1 MQRWLTKSFLKGAM
15 VVLPLLITAWLL
27 WSTLLWLNQIGLN
40 GLAWIGINSSPL
52 PGLGLLLMIVSV
64 FLVGLLFQFNPI
76 SWLYEHIENT
86 LLRFPVVRTLYGA
99 IKDFA
104 EMFDRDKQQNQPVVL
119 VSLPGGTQA
128 IGFITSQQLPEVLQK
143 NGDNNDPRVAVYLPM
158 SYMVG
163 GYTLIVARS
172 QLESLDWSFEDA
184 MRFALTAG
192 VSQSQA
198 QHGHPLKQPT
208 PPATNHTAN

>member
-1 MQRWLTKSFLKGAM
+1 MQRWLMKSFLKGAM

-40 GLAWIGINSSPL
+40 ALAWLGLHNSPI
-52 PGLGLLLMIVSV
+52 PGLGLILMLLSV
-64 FLVGLLFQFNPI
+64 LMVGLLFQFNPI
-76 SWLYEHIENT
+76 SWLYERIENT
-86 LLRFPVVRTLYGA
+86 LLRFPIVRTLYGA

-119 VSLPGGTQA
+119 VTLPGGTQA
-128 IGFITSQQLPEVLQK
+128 VGFITSQKLPDVLQK
-143 NGDNNDPRVAVYLPM
+143 TGANNDPRVAVYLPM

-163 GYTLIVARS
+163 GYTLIVAQS

-198 QHGHPLKQPT
+198 HSKTHSSDT
-208 PPATNHTAN
+208 

>member
-1 MQRWLTKSFLKGAM
+1 MQRWLMKSFLKGAM

-40 GLAWIGINSSPL
+40 ALAWLGIHNPL
-52 PGLGLLLMIVSV
+52 IPGLGLILMLLSV
-64 FLVGLLFQFNPI
+64 LMVGLLFQFNPI
-76 SWLYEHIENT
+76 SWLYERIENT
-86 LLRFPVVRTLYGA
+86 LLRFPIVRTLYGA

-104 EMFDRDKQQNQPVVL
+104 EMFDREKQQDQPVVL
-119 VSLPGGTQA
+119 VTLPGGTQA
-128 IGFITSQQLPEVLQK
+128 VGFITSQSLPTVLK
-143 NGDNNDPRVAVYLPM
+143 ASNDDEDPRVAVYLPM

-163 GYTLIVARS
+163 GYTIIVPRS
-172 QLESLDWSFEDA
+172 QLQALDWSFEDA

-198 QHGHPLKQPT
+198 HNKHHAPDV
-208 PPATNHTAN
+208 